1 MDLEY
6 ERNNS
11 PKMAKTDRLIAL
23 SVIDGK
29 QPMSS
34 TGLVDTRLFSGEN
47 KLHAIK
53 DPQTC
58 MWAFKYEQG
67 GLPPALKSQR
77 FTSFNAL
84 IKYAGDYFRKRNIE
98 IKEVE

>member
-1 MDLEY
+1 
-6 ERNNS
+6 
-11 PKMAKTDRLIAL
+11 MAKTDRLISL
-23 SVIDGK
+23 SVIDGEAAV
-29 QPMSS
+29 SS
-34 TGLVDTRLFSGEN
+34 TGLIDKRLFTGEN

-58 MWAFKYEQG
+58 MWSFKYEQG
-67 GLPPALKSQR
+67 GLPQALKTQR

-98 IKEVE
+98 IKEVD